1 MNRLVIVIWMFIGSM
16 SIGQELRCNV
26 NVIAELTGN
35 ENNTVFKT
43 LEQQLKEFIN
53 NTKWTDKN
61 YAQNEQIDCSIVI
74 TITAYNNDSFT
85 ASLQV
90 QSSRPVFNSTYSAPI
105 YNFNDKDFNFKYLE
119 FQNLVFN
126 PNQNES
132 NLISVLTFH
141 IYMILGL
148 DADSFA
154 LNGGLAYYK
163 QAQIIAN
170 YSQQAGAGGTLQ
182 RGPQS
187 RFALIDNLLS
197 PTFEEYRST
206 LYNYHINGLDL
217 MADDPK
223 MGKEQIAV
231 HLEQLRRM
239 HSRRP
244 NSFLMRVFFDA
255 KADEIADIY
264 KGGPNVNIA
273 DLSDLLNTIAPM
285 YSTKWS
291 GIRF

>member
-1 MNRLVIVIWMFIGSM
+1 
-16 SIGQELRCNV
+16 
-26 NVIAELTGN
+26 
-35 ENNTVFKT
+35 
-43 LEQQLKEFIN
+43 
-53 NTKWTDKN
+53 
-61 YAQNEQIDCSIVI
+61 
-74 TITAYNNDSFT
+74 
-85 ASLQV
+85 
-90 QSSRPVFNSTYSAPI
+90 
-105 YNFNDKDFNFKYLE
+105 
-119 FQNLVFN
+119 
-126 PNQNES
+126 
-132 NLISVLTFH
+132 
-141 IYMILGL
+141 MILGL
-148 DADSFA
+148 DADSFE
-154 LNGGLAYYK
+154 LNGGLEYYK

-170 YSQQAGAGGTLQ
+170 YSQQAGAGWTLQ
-182 RGPQS
+182 SGPQS

-217 MADDPK
+217 MADDTK
-223 MGKEQIAV
+223 MAKEQIAV

-264 KGGPNVNIA
+264 GGGPSVNIA

-285 YSTKWS
+285 YSTKWR